1 MNEKKEHKNQ
11 QAVEHVHI
19 PGPGEQPV
27 EHNQPTIEYP
37 TNSKQVHP
45 ADKYQHKLEE
55 RAKKFG
61 LSDFKHGD
69 LYEDYRQQK
78 TVQEDEKDKR
88 YQKVLGTLGDHKH
101 PSLVDQY
108 NEGLIPLIHNMSQFS
123 QFKIKENSINVLKVT
138 PQAIKLK
145 RQKILILMDL
155 NKN

>member
-1 MNEKKEHKNQ
+1 M
-11 QAVEHVHI
+11 V
-19 PGPGEQPV
+19 GPGEQPL

-78 TVQEDEKDKR
+78 TVQEDEKAKR
-88 YQKVLGTLGDHKH
+88 YQKLLGTLEDPKH

-108 NEGLIPLIHNMSQFS
+108 RRGLISLNV
-123 QFKIKENSINVLKVT
+123 SIF
-138 PQAIKLK
+138 AI
-145 RQKILILMDL
+145 
-155 NKN
+155 